1 MNPRSV
7 DERPLQQSGM
17 GSCGDE
23 TVAMLPTEMT
33 DPMFLWGH
41 RVLLLTRAAGSRG
54 RCAHHVLRLAL
65 GQVKA
70 GVSWISS
77 SVPCWK
83 LRARDQDTERRHARA

>member
-41 RVLLLTRAAGSRG
+41 RVLLLARAAGSRG
-54 RCAHHVLRLAL
+54 RCAHHGLRPAL

-70 GVSWISS
+70 GGSWISGS
-77 SVPCWK
+77 IPYWK
-83 LRARDQDTERRHARA
+83 IQIRDQFAEPRHGHA

>member
-1 MNPRSV
+1 M
-7 DERPLQQSGM
+7 DEWTLKRFGTGQGGCKSL
-17 GSCGDE
+17 
-23 TVAMLPTEMT
+23 AMLPTEMT

-41 RVLLLTRAAGSRG
+41 RVLLLARAAGSRG